1 MPVPAAPTNLTAEQS
16 DGSILLSWSE
26 ASTATSYNIQRSVDG
41 VNFTTLVAT
50 AGIQYQYIDSPVP
63 PGTLTPTVGNMYWYQ
78 VAGINGSGTG
88 AYSNIAN
95 MVPAY
100 PSEMS
105 LFEMRL
111 RARQCADRL
120 LADGTGS
127 PFVPDNE
134 LNFML
139 RMSEYELY
147 DILMTSYEDW
157 FATSYFSIQT
167 DGTTANYP
175 LPNGVSNYLGGNYN
189 GTSGTPAAAF
199 YKLAGMDL
207 NVNTSI
213 LTPSRVTL
221 LRFNFIERNK
231 YVYPNSTSTIYGVYN
246 MRYRLMGNQI
256 NIIPTPAGNQTLIA
270 WYSPRLP
277 RLLAD
282 TDITTTGVSGWQR
295 YVIVR
300 AAKYMLDKE
309 EGTDTSKLDAELLY
323 LKTRIEQA
331 SQNRD
336 AGVADTISATRQD
349 PIYGGNGFGG
359 GGSSA
364 GW

>member
-16 DGSILLSWSE
+16 DGVIALTWTE
-26 ASTATSYNIQRSVDG
+26 VAGATSYQIQRSTDG
-41 VNFTTLVAT
+41 TNFTNLATT
-50 AGIQYQYIDSPVP
+50 AGIVYQYGDSPSP
-63 PGTLTPTVGNMYWYQ
+63 PSNLTPTVGVMYWYQ
-78 VAGINGSGTG
+78 VAGINISGTG
-88 AYSNIAN
+88 AFSNIAN

-111 RARQCADRL
+111 RARQTADRV
-120 LADGTGS
+120 GS
-127 PFVPDNE
+127 QFVTDSE
-134 LNFML
+134 LNFMV
-139 RMSEYELY
+139 RQSEYELY

-157 FATSYFSIQT
+157 FATAYFAIQT

-175 LPNGVSNYLGGNYN
+175 VPNGVTNYLGGNYN
-189 GTSGTPAAAF
+189 GTSGIPAPAF

-277 RLLAD
+277 RFLFD

-300 AAKYMLDKE
+300 SAKYMLDKE
-309 EGTDTSKLDAELLY
+309 EGTDTSKLDQEILF

-336 AGVADTISATRQD
+336 TGVPDTISATRQD
-349 PIYGGNGFGG
+349 PVYGGNGFGG
-359 GGSSA
+359 GGSNA

>member
-1 MPVPAAPTNLTAEQS
+1 MAVPAAPASLTAEQS
-16 DGSILLSWSE
+16 DGQILLTWTESSG
-26 ASTATSYNIQRSVDG
+26 ATTYQIQRSTDG
-41 VNFTTLVAT
+41 VNFTNLVTT
-50 AGIQYQYIDSPVP
+50 AGIQYQYIDAQVP
-63 PGTLTPTVGNMYWYQ
+63 PATLTPALGTMYWYQ
-78 VAGINGSGTG
+78 VAGVNGSGTG
-88 AYSNIAN
+88 AYSPIAN
-95 MVPAY
+95 MIPAL

-105 LFEMRL
+105 LFEL
-111 RARQCADRL
+111 RIRSRQKADRL
-120 LADGTGS
+120 GS
-127 PFVPDNE
+127 NFVTDSE
-134 LNFML
+134 LNTFIRL
-139 RMSEYELY
+139 AAYELY

-157 FATSYFSIQT
+157 FATNYFSIQT
-167 DGTTANYP
+167 DGSTANYP
-175 LPNGVSNYLGGNYN
+175 VPNGVTNYLGNASN
-189 GTSGTPAAAF
+189 GTSGVPAPAF

-207 NVNTSI
+207 NVNTSV

-221 LRFNFIERNK
+221 LRFNFIERNR

-256 NIIPTPAGNQTLIA
+256 NIIPTPAGNQTLIG

-282 TDITTTGVSGWQR
+282 TDTTTIGVSGWLE

-300 AAKYMLDKE
+300 AAIYMLAKE
-309 EGTDTSKLDAELLY
+309 EGTDVSTLKEELLF

-336 AGVADTISATRQD
+336 AGIPDTISATRQD
-349 PIYGGNGFGG
+349 PCYGGNGFGG
-359 GGSSA
+359 GGSQA

>member
-1 MPVPAAPTNLTAEQS
+1 MPVPAAPTGLTAEQS
-16 DGSILLSWSE
+16 DGQIILTWAE
-26 ASTATSYNIQRSVDG
+26 ASGATSYSIQRSTDG
-41 VNFTTLVAT
+41 VNFTNLAT
-50 AGIQYQYIDSPVP
+50 TSGIQYQYIDAQVP
-63 PGTLTPTVGNMYWYQ
+63 PAILTPAIGTMYWYQ

-88 AYSNIAN
+88 AYSGAAN

-100 PSEMS
+100 PAEMS
-105 LFEMRL
+105 LFELRL
-111 RARQCADRL
+111 RVRQRSDRV
-120 LADGTGS
+120 GS
-127 PFVPDNE
+127 QFVTDSE
-134 LNFML
+134 LNTFIRL
-139 RMSEYELY
+139 AAYELY

-157 FATSYFSIQT
+157 FATNYFSIVT
-167 DGTTANYP
+167 DGSTQNYP
-175 LPNGVSNYLGGNYN
+175 VPNGVTNYLGNASN
-189 GTSGTPAAAF
+189 GTSGTPAPAF

-207 NVNTSI
+207 NVNTSV

-256 NIIPTPAGNQTLIA
+256 NIIPVPAGGQTLIG

-282 TDITTTGVSGWQR
+282 TDVTTIGVSGWLE

-300 AAKYMLDKE
+300 GAIYMLGKE
-309 EGTDTSKLDAELLY
+309 EGTDVSTLKEELLF
-323 LKTRIEQA
+323 LKQRITEA

-336 AGVADTISATRQD
+336 TGVPDTISATRQD
-349 PIYGGNGFGG
+349 PVFGGNGFGG
-359 GGSSA
+359 GGSNA

>member
-16 DGSILLSWSE
+16 DGSIILTWTESAGAL
-26 ASTATSYNIQRSVDG
+26 TYQVQRSTDG
-41 VNFTTLVAT
+41 VNFSNLAAT
-50 AGIQYQYIDSPVP
+50 PGIQYQYIDSPIL
-63 PGTLTPTVGNMYWYQ
+63 PGTPTPTVGVMYWYQ

-88 AYSNIAN
+88 TYSNSAN

-100 PSEMS
+100 PAEMS
-105 LFEMRL
+105 LFELRL
-111 RARQCADRL
+111 RARQTADRIN
-120 LADGTGS
+120 S
-127 PFVPDNE
+127 PFVTDSE
-134 LNFML
+134 LNFMI

-147 DILMTSYEDW
+147 DMLMTAYEDW
-157 FATSYFSIQT
+157 FATEYFAIQT

-175 LPNGVSNYLGGNYN
+175 VPNGVTNYLGGNYN
-189 GTSGTPAAAF
+189 GTSGTPAKAF

-256 NIIPTPAGNQTLIA
+256 NLIPTPAGNQTLIA

-309 EGTDTSKLDAELLY
+309 EGTDTSKLDSEIIF
-323 LKTRIEQA
+323 LKQRIEQA

-336 AGVADTISATRQD
+336 AGIPDTISATRQD
-349 PIYGGNGFGG
+349 PVYGGNGFGS

>member
-1 MPVPAAPTNLTAEQS
+1 MPVPAAPTGLTAEQS
-16 DGSILLSWSE
+16 DGQISLTWTE
-26 ASTATSYNIQRSVDG
+26 ASTATSYSIQRSTDG
-41 VNFTTLVAT
+41 VNFSALATTS
-50 AGIQYQYIDSPVP
+50 GIQYQYIDAQVA
-63 PGTLTPTVGNMYWYQ
+63 PGTLTPAIGTMYWYQ

-88 AYSNIAN
+88 AYSNTAN

-100 PSEMS
+100 PAEMS
-105 LFEMRL
+105 LFELRL
-111 RARQCADRL
+111 RARQRADRV
-120 LADGTGS
+120 GS
-127 PFVPDNE
+127 SFVTDSE
-134 LNFML
+134 LNTML
-139 RMSEYELY
+139 RTAAYELY

-175 LPNGVSNYLGGNYN
+175 LPNGVTNYLGGTYT

-221 LRFNFIERNK
+221 LRFNFIERNR

-256 NIIPTPAGNQTLIA
+256 NIIPTPAAGQNLIA

-282 TDITTTGVSGWQR
+282 TDVTTIGVSGWLE

-309 EGTDTSKLDAELLY
+309 EGTDTSKLDTEIVF
-323 LKTRIEQA
+323 LKQRIEGA

-336 AGVADTISATRQD
+336 AGAPDTISATRQD
-349 PIYGGNGFGG
+349 SVYGGNGFGG
-359 GGSSA
+359 GGTSG

>member
-1 MPVPAAPTNLTAEQS
+1 MPVPAAPTGLTAEQS
-16 DGSILLSWSE
+16 DGAIILTWTESSGAL
-26 ASTATSYNIQRSVDG
+26 TYKIQRSADG
-41 VNFTTLVAT
+41 VTFADLATTS
-50 AGIQYQYIDSPVP
+50 GIQYQYIDVPIP
-63 PGTLTPTVGNMYWYQ
+63 PGTLTPTVGVMYWYQ
-78 VAGINGSGTG
+78 VAGVNGSGTG
-88 AYSNIAN
+88 AYSNTAN

-100 PSEMS
+100 PAEMS
-105 LFEMRL
+105 LFELRI
-111 RARQCADRL
+111 RARQTADRV
-120 LADGTGS
+120 GS
-127 PFVPDNE
+127 QFVTDSE
-134 LNFML
+134 LNFMI
-139 RMSEYELY
+139 RQSEYELY
-147 DILMTSYEDW
+147 DILMTAYEDW
-157 FATSYFSIQT
+157 FATSYISIQT

-175 LPNGVSNYLGGNYN
+175 LPNGVSNYLGNASN
-189 GTSGTPAAAF
+189 GTSGAPAPAF

-207 NVNTSI
+207 NVNTSV

-221 LRFNFIERNK
+221 LRFNFIERNR

-246 MRYRLMGNQI
+246 MRYRLMGQQI

-300 AAKYMLDKE
+300 SAKYMLDKE
-309 EGTDTSKLDAELLY
+309 EGTDTSKLDTEIVF
-323 LKTRIEQA
+323 LKQRITEA

-336 AGVADTISATRQD
+336 AGAPDTISATRQD
-349 PIYGGNGFGG
+349 STYGMGWG
-359 GGSSA
+359 GGSTSGG